1 MIEKSKLKLEYEK
14 IQKYLKNYGN
24 TVKEYND
31 FFNDM
36 YGISIYQNK
45 VHKKLKEISQEEEYE
60 FFGKI
65 LVKLSET
72 SLSKNSN
79 KIGRLVDNLENFM
92 PIKTEED
99 YEKFE
104 QMINKYYIDNKTKE
118 KEIIR
123 EFNDKTKK
131 IFSIKEDIL
140 KLEDV
145 KELFDRYNP
154 EVAIEIIETLEMK
167 LNDLFSDRNE
177 ELKKAY
183 KSKADLLAKEYGI
196 KKNKKGDIKKDKNSG
211 IGRRQIGKCKTNIE
225 KIGLKTY

>member
-79 KIGRLVDNLENFM
+79 KIGNLVDNPENFM

-104 QMINKYYIDNKTKE
+104 QMINKYYIDNKTPK
-118 KEIIR
+118 KEIIK

-145 KELFDRYNP
+145 KELFDTYNP
-154 EVAIEIIETLEMK
+154 EVAIKIIATLEMK
-167 LNDLFSDRNE
+167 LNDPFSNRNE
-177 ELKKAY
+177 ELKKKY

-211 IGRRQIGKCKTNIE
+211 VGRRGREECKTNLE
-225 KIGLKTY
+225 KIGLKIY